1 MQIFFYIAIFI
12 VIIMYIVFAT
22 RTRKLMKG
30 INSIKYG
37 LTSSAIVNLNYEN
50 MRTTIQTH
58 YKQVITTGNTILF
71 EAEGLSLVAAPIE
84 KNKMLLGIQPTED
97 EIKEFSELE
106 NLLDESR
113 EKT

>member
-1 MQIFFYIAIFI
+1 MSWFYIVIFI
-12 VIIMYIVFAT
+12 VIVMYIIFSI

-37 LTSSAIVNLNYEN
+37 LTSSTIVNLNYEN

-71 EAEGLSLVAAPIE
+71 EAEGLSLVATPIE
-84 KNKMLLGIQPTED
+84 KNKMLLGKQPTED
-97 EIKEFSELE
+97 EIKEFSELD
-106 NLLDESR
+106 NLIDSL
-113 EKT
+113 